1 MNSTLQM
8 TDGKIT
14 LGEKA
19 SDKIPVQFFS
29 RMTGTN
35 NGQLPRCQ
43 CVSLIDS
50 CTEERKSLKGFRNR
64 AEKCPPVSGS
74 KQERA
79 ATMGIR
85 DRSGR
90 MAGFFT
96 GSPANDRLNLEYIFS
111 VTGQ

>member
-1 MNSTLQM
+1 MNSTLEV

-19 SDKIPVQFFS
+19 SDKIPVQLFS

-35 NGQLPRCQ
+35 HGQLAGCQ

-50 CTEERKSLKGFRNR
+50 GTQERKSLKGFRNR
-64 AEKCPPVSGS
+64 TEKCSPVGGS

-79 ATMGIR
+79 ATMGIH

-90 MAGFFT
+90 MAGFLT